1 MSHCNVF
8 SVLFPESLIPKI
20 AQLKAAKQTSSSQSS
35 GLVKVTPVVG
45 IRKCPLGASTVDRHP
60 KHKFFNEKLNSRQRA
75 AVMRILGGQS
85 RPTPY
90 ILFGPPGEKYCNVS
104 LICQQVREHSRGPA
118 LDASS
123 FPQNTAKWLVICLNS

>member
-1 MSHCNVF
+1 MF

-20 AQLKAAKQTSSSQSS
+20 AQMKAAKHTSSSQSS
-35 GLVKVTPVVG
+35 GLVKVTPVIG
-45 IRKCPLGASTVDRHP
+45 IRKCPLGVSTVDRQP

-90 ILFGPPGEKYCNVS
+90 ILFGPPGEKYHNIS
-104 LICQQVREHSRGPA
+104 LICQQVREDSCGPT
-118 LDASS
+118 LDASLS
-123 FPQNTAKWLVICLNS
+123 PKKTAKCLVICMNL